1 MSIFR
6 SKNRR
11 DIKIPFDRRPSIH
24 YSIKYMQDDR
34 VEISGTVER
43 ITFFN
48 EENGYSVLRLRLG
61 SGQIATVVGRLDV
74 RRPGEYLK
82 VEGEWVINPQYG
94 RQFKADRYSVGA
106 PPDNESLKRYLA
118 SDVIEGIGQEM
129 ARRLVEHFGSEL
141 MKVVRESPRRLM
153 EVEGIGK
160 KRARQI
166 RKSLLSEDR
175 EQRTLRELSTRLMS
189 YGIGPARIRKI
200 YKAYGESALD
210 YLNRDPYR
218 LIDEITGFG
227 FNTADKIAVRMN
239 VARDAPSRIRAGL
252 VHVLDR
258 ATNDG
263 NCYIEK
269 NGLIEQ
275 AKSLLAVESE
285 KIERE
290 YSHLR
295 DYQTVVEDKGRVYI
309 SKYYDLECSVA
320 REIIAFRDTVGNNLP
335 REKIARGLDKI
346 KRGIELDFTDEQKA
360 SVEGILGKNQ
370 VQVLTGGPGT
380 GKTTIIRAVA
390 KIANMNRWDVAL
402 CAPTGRAVQ
411 RLSGAVDMPAYTV
424 HRLLNFRPD
433 QISEMAVRKLDVDL
447 IVIDEMS
454 MVDLELFSVILSA
467 LNPGCKILMVG
478 DADQLPSVGPG
489 RILGDL
495 IDSKEIPVS
504 KLSLIHR
511 QAEQSRIIAESHN
524 IIHGQVPSL
533 RNDPASDFFFLDEPE
548 RELGLQT
555 TIDLVLQRLP
565 GKYGF
570 DTRRDIQVIVPMYK
584 GICGANELN
593 KGIREVLNPGA
604 GEAQSPFS
612 AGDKVMQVRNNY
624 DFGIFNG
631 DIGVVSSVD
640 EKEGEITVE
649 FDHPVVYK
657 KEDFKQLSLA
667 YAITVHKSQGSEVPC
682 VVIPLY
688 TEHYM
693 LLRRKLLYTAITRA
707 KRLCVIVGQ
716 PRALEIAVKRSIED
730 RRDTGLA
737 ERIREVASP
746 QDRLPGVE

>member
-1 MSIFR
+1 
-6 SKNRR
+6 
-11 DIKIPFDRRPSIH
+11 
-24 YSIKYMQDDR
+24 MQNEKA
-34 VEISGTVER
+34 EISGTVER

-141 MKVVRESPRRLM
+141 MKVVRESPRRLI
-153 EVEGIGK
+153 EVEGIGE

-175 EQRTLRELSTRLMS
+175 EKRTLRELSTRLMS

-227 FNTADKIAVRMN
+227 FNTADKIAFRMN
-239 VARDAPSRIRAGL
+239 VAQDAPSRIRAGL
-252 VHVLDR
+252 VHILNR
-258 ATNDG
+258 ATKDG
-263 NCYIEK
+263 NCYLEK
-269 NGLIEQ
+269 KELLEE
-275 AKSLLAVESE
+275 AKSLLAVDSE
-285 KIERE
+285 KVERE
-290 YSHLR
+290 YLHLR
-295 DYQTVVEDKGRVYI
+295 DYQSVVEDKGRVYI
-309 SKYYDLECSVA
+309 AKYHDLECSVA
-320 REIIAFRDTVGNNLP
+320 RKIIAFRDTAGNNLAQ
-335 REKIARGLDKI
+335 EKIARGLDRI
-346 KRGIELDFTDEQKA
+346 ERGIELEFTEEQKA

-370 VQVLTGGPGT
+370 VQIITGGPGT

-390 KIANMNRWDVAL
+390 KIANMNRWNVAL
-402 CAPTGRAVQ
+402 CAPTGRAAQ
-411 RLSGAVDMPAYTV
+411 RLSEAVDMPAYTV

-524 IIHGQVPSL
+524 IIHGKVPSL
-533 RNDPASDFFFLDEPE
+533 KNNPGSDFFFLDEPE
-548 RELGLQT
+548 RETGLQT
-555 TIDLVLQRLP
+555 IIDLVLQRLP

-570 DTRRDIQVIVPMYK
+570 DSRRDIQVIVPMYK

-593 KGIREVLNPGA
+593 RGIREVLNPGA
-604 GEAQSPFS
+604 GEAETPFS
-612 AGDKVMQVRNNY
+612 AGDKVMQVCNNY
-624 DFGIFNG
+624 DYGIFNG

-657 KEDFKQLSLA
+657 KDDFKQLSLA

-716 PRALEIAVKRSIED
+716 PRALEIAVKRNIED
-730 RRDTGLA
+730 RRNTGLA
-737 ERIREVASP
+737 ERIREEASP
-746 QDRLPGVE
+746 QDRLPGLNGFHR